1 MRLTPILLTLAFVT
15 PVVTGEAVASDTHSP
30 DAAAAALRAGADRSD
45 APRRGGNVRAA
56 WPHKKD
62 ARKPRTRIGR
72 FLAKQVGPVGAKRAR
87 TRRARSVSAI
97 DLDSV
102 LWLVRSFD
110 VPKSDPAYDRL
121 ANYSWT
127 YDNALA
133 TFAFISIGFRSGAE
147 QLLDQLKALQ
157 HADGSIEYAFDTK
170 TGTSSSHVRA
180 GALAW
185 VGLAATAY
193 RREYGGTRYDKL
205 IEGTLRYLLG
215 LRNADGLVR
224 GGPDATW
231 VSTQHNL
238 LTIGFLRDLGAQL
251 GKHDKFAGYSKADL
265 DAIQDAIGDALVAR
279 TLVTES
285 PTAAYFRQGVGD
297 DKIPVDVQAFGS
309 LVLKL
314 RGDSRANAVAN
325 TMQSRFFLPGR
336 GHRPFIGEGAPDV
349 AWSEGTIEAA
359 LALSRLGLSSSAAD
373 AAVFGIAS
381 TIRGLVAGPDGADRE
396 VVDPAWG
403 EYHTWPTSAAA
414 SWLMIRI
421 APEQLLFSR

>member
-1 MRLTPILLTLAFVT
+1 MRLTPILLTLALAAPV
-15 PVVTGEAVASDTHSP
+15 VVTGEALASDTVPPSAP
-30 DAAAAALRAGADRSD
+30 AAGLQAGTDGSE

-56 WPHKKD
+56 WPHKKA

-72 FLAKQVGPVGAKRAR
+72 FLAKQVGPVGAQRA
-87 TRRARSVSAI
+87 RRARSVSAV

-110 VPKSDPAYDRL
+110 VPKTDPAYARM

-133 TFAFISIGFRSGAE
+133 TFAFISIGWRPGAE

-157 HADGSIEYAFDTK
+157 HTDGSIEYAFDTK
-170 TGTSSSHVRA
+170 TGASTAQIRA

-193 RREYGGTRYDKL
+193 KREFGGTRYDKL
-205 IEGTLRYLLG
+205 IDGTLRYLLS
-215 LRNADGLVR
+215 LRDANGLVR
-224 GGPDATW
+224 GGPDVTW

-238 LTIGFLRDLGAQL
+238 LTIGFLRDLGALL
-251 GKHDKFAGYSKADL
+251 GTNERIAGYSKADL
-265 DAIQDAIGDALVAR
+265 NTIQDAIGDALVAR

-285 PTAAYFRQGVGD
+285 PTAAYFKQGVD
-297 DKIPVDVQAFGS
+297 DNQIPVDVQALGS

-325 TMQSRFFLPGR
+325 TMQSRFFIPGR

-349 AWSEGTIEAA
+349 AWSEGTLEAD
-359 LALSRLGLSSSAAD
+359 LALRRLGLPTSGLDSA
-373 AAVFGIAS
+373 VWGIITS
-381 TIRGLVAGPDGADRE
+381 VRGFVGPRGADRD
-396 VVDPAWG
+396 VVDPIWG
-403 EYHTWPTSAAA
+403 EYHTWPTSSAA
-414 SWLMIRI
+414 SWLAIRV
-421 APEQLLFSR
+421 APEQLLFTR

>member
-1 MRLTPILLTLAFVT
+1 MRLTPILLTLALAAPV
-15 PVVTGEAVASDTHSP
+15 VVTGEALASDTVPPSAP
-30 DAAAAALRAGADRSD
+30 AAGLQAGTDGSE
-45 APRRGGNVRAA
+45 APRRGGKVRAA
-56 WPHKKD
+56 WPHKKA

-72 FLAKQVGPVGAKRAR
+72 FLAKQVGPVGAQRA
-87 TRRARSVSAI
+87 RRARSVSSV

-110 VPKSDPAYDRL
+110 VPKTDPAYARM

-133 TFAFISIGFRSGAE
+133 TFAFISIGWRPGAE

-157 HADGSIEYAFDTK
+157 HTDGSIEYAFDTK
-170 TGTSSSHVRA
+170 TGASTAQIRA

-193 RREYGGTRYDKL
+193 KREYGGTRYDKL
-205 IEGTLRYLLG
+205 IDGTLRYLLS
-215 LRNADGLVR
+215 LRDANGLVR
-224 GGPDATW
+224 GGPDVTW

-238 LTIGFLRDLGAQL
+238 LTIGFLRDLGALL
-251 GKHDKFAGYSKADL
+251 GTNERIAGYSKADL
-265 DAIQDAIGDALVAR
+265 NTIQDAIGDALVAR

-285 PTAAYFRQGVGD
+285 PTAAYFKQGVD
-297 DKIPVDVQAFGS
+297 DNQIPVDVQALGS

-325 TMQSRFFLPGR
+325 TMQSRFFIPGR

-349 AWSEGTIEAA
+349 AWSEGTLEAD
-359 LALSRLGLSSSAAD
+359 LALRRLGLPTSGLDSA
-373 AAVFGIAS
+373 VWGIITS
-381 TIRGLVAGPDGADRE
+381 VRGFVGPRGADRD
-396 VVDPAWG
+396 VVDPIWG
-403 EYHTWPTSAAA
+403 EYHTWPTSSAA
-414 SWLMIRI
+414 SWLAIRV
-421 APEQLLFSR
+421 APEQLLFTR